1 MTVYVESNFVLEQA
15 LQQEQ
20 CDACNAILDLAASG
34 RISLVVP
41 AFSLAEPHQALALKE
56 KARNRLSN
64 ELQTHISEL
73 GRSRAYRAVPDDF
86 GSLVSILVR
95 SAEHEREGLQDA
107 IAGMLN
113 TAAVIPLDSTILSS
127 AGELQASLGM
137 SGQDAIVLASVLG
150 HLQDNSPTES
160 CFLSRNSRDFDDP
173 DVRDRLDQFGCQYF
187 AQFDKALQFIRG
199 RLGIRESHL
208 PDTTN

>member
-34 RISLVVP
+34 RIALAVP

-73 GRSRAYRAVPDDF
+73 GRSRAYRAVLDDF
-86 GSLVSILVR
+86 GSLVSVLIR

-107 IAGMLN
+107 IAGLLK
-113 TAAVIPLDSTILSS
+113 TAAVIPLNSTILSS
-127 AGELQASLGM
+127 AGELQVGLGM
-137 SGQDAIVLASVLG
+137 SGQDAIVLASVLQ
-150 HLQDNSPTES
+150 HLQDKSRAES

-173 DVRDRLDQFGCQYF
+173 DVRDRLDRFGCRYF
-187 AQFDKALQFIRG
+187 AQFDQALQFIRA
-199 RLGIRESHL
+199 RLGISDS
-208 PDTTN
+208 PST

>member
-20 CDACNAILDLAASG
+20 CDACNAILDLAASR

-56 KARNRLSN
+56 KTRSRLSN

-86 GSLVSILVR
+86 RALVSILIR
-95 SAEHEREGLQDA
+95 SAEHEREGLQHA
-107 IAGMLN
+107 ITALLN
-113 TAAVIPLDSTILSS
+113 TAAVIPLDSSILSS
-127 AGELQASLGM
+127 AGELQVGLGM
-137 SGQDAIVLASVLG
+137 SGQDAIVLASVLR
-150 HLQDNSPTES
+150 HLQDNSPAES

-173 DVRDRLDQFGCQYF
+173 DVRDRLDQFGCRYF
-187 AQFDKALQFIRG
+187 AQFDHAVQFIRA
-199 RLGIRESHL
+199 RLGISDS
-208 PDTTN
+208 PSA

>member
-20 CDACNAILDLAASG
+20 CDACNRILDLAASD

-41 AFSLAEPHQALALKE
+41 SFSLAAPHQALALKE

-86 GSLVSILVR
+86 GALVSILIR
-95 SAEHEREGLQDA
+95 SAEREREGLQDA
-107 IAGMLN
+107 IAGLLN
-113 TAAVIPLDSTILSS
+113 TAAVIPLDSTILRS
-127 AGELQASLGM
+127 AADFQAALGM
-137 SGQDAIVLASVLG
+137 SGQDAIVLASVLQ
-150 HLQDNSPTES
+150 HLQDNSPAES

-173 DVRDRLDQFGCQYF
+173 DVRDTLDRFGCRYF
-187 AQFDKALQFIRG
+187 AQFDQALQFITA
-199 RLGIRESHL
+199 RLGIGDS
-208 PDTTN
+208 PSA

>member
-20 CDACNAILDLAASG
+20 CDACNAILELATSA

-41 AFSLAEPHQALALKE
+41 AFSLAEPYQALALKE

-73 GRSRAYRAVPDDF
+73 GRSRAYRAIPDDF
-86 GSLVSILVR
+86 GSLISILVR
-95 SAEHEREGLQDA
+95 SAEHERDGLQDA
-107 IAGMLN
+107 IARKLN
-113 TAAVIPLDSTILSS
+113 TAAVIPLDATILSS
-127 AGELQASLGM
+127 ANELQAGLGM

-150 HLQDNSPTES
+150 HLQDNSPAES

-173 DVRDRLDQFGCQYF
+173 DVRDRLERFGCRYF
-187 AQFDKALQFIRG
+187 AQFDQALQFITA
-199 RLGIRESHL
+199 RLG
-208 PDTTN
+208 

>member
-20 CDACNAILDLAASG
+20 CDACNAILDLAASA

-41 AFSLAEPHQALALKE
+41 AFSLAEPHQALVLKE
-56 KARNRLSN
+56 KARNTLSN

-86 GSLVSILVR
+86 GSLISILVR

-127 AGELQASLGM
+127 VGELQAGLGM

-150 HLQDNSPTES
+150 HLQDNSPAES

-173 DVRDRLDQFGCQYF
+173 DVRDRLDRFGCRYF
-187 AQFDKALQFIRG
+187 AQFDQALQFIRA
-199 RLGIRESHL
+199 RLGMSDS
-208 PDTTN
+208 PSA

>member
-20 CDACNAILDLAASG
+20 CDACNAILDFAASG

-86 GSLVSILVR
+86 ASLISILVR

-107 IAGMLN
+107 IARLLN
-113 TAAVIPLDSTILSS
+113 TAAVVPLDSTILSS
-127 AGELQASLGM
+127 GSELQAGLGM

-150 HLQDNSPTES
+150 HLRDNSPAES

-173 DVRDRLDQFGCQYF
+173 DVRDRLDRFGCRYF
-187 AQFDKALQFIRG
+187 AQFDQALQFIRV
-199 RLGIRESHL
+199 RLGISDS
-208 PDTTN
+208 PSA

>member
-20 CDACNAILDLAASG
+20 CDACDAILDLAASDS
-34 RISLVVP
+34 ISLVVP

-56 KARNRLSN
+56 KSRSRLSN

-73 GRSRAYRAVPDDF
+73 GRSKAYRAIPDDF
-86 GSLVSILVR
+86 GALVSILIR
-95 SAEHEREGLQDA
+95 SAERERESLQHA
-107 IAGMLN
+107 IAGLLN

-127 AGELQASLGM
+127 ASELQAGLGM

-150 HLQDNSPTES
+150 HLNDNSPAES

-173 DVRDRLDQFGCQYF
+173 DVRDRLDRFGCRYF
-187 AQFDKALQFIRG
+187 AQFDQALQFIRA
-199 RLGIRESHL
+199 RLGIGDSRSA
-208 PDTTN
+208 